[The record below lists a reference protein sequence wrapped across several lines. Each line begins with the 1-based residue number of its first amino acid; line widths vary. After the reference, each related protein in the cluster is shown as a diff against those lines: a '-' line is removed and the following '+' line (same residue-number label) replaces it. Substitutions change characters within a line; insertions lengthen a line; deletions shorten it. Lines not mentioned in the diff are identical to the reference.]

1 MRNLG
6 LIKYL
11 PLLFFDKFNTC
22 LNYWNLYELKKNQ
35 DSISKLDRRSFK
47 RAKKWLLKNHPEY
60 IL

>member
-1 MRNLG
+1 MSYFK
-6 LIKYL
+6 IIDDY
-11 PLLFFDKFNTC
+11 FVAEFDNDEI
-22 LNYWNLYELKKNQ
+22 LNYWYIHDLKKNQ